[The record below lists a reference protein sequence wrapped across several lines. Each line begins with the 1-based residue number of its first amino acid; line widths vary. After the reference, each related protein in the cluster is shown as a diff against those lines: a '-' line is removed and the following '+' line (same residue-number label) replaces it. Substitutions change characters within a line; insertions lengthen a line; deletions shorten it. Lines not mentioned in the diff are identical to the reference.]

1 MMAVAA
7 FAALASNRAGLNIW
21 LSLLVGAAVGA
32 VGSMA
37 VNRWLYYPFIR
48 RGTKLF
54 TLVIV
59 TLSAGIILQNMV
71 QAIFGPNF
79 FRFTSPGEVSMDI
92 LSARFTPS
100 QLETIGLSVV
110 VMLCIHLVLTN
121 TKLGKAMRATATNA
135 ALARA
140 CGIST
145 DRVVDVTWLISGA
158 LCGIGGVILALN
170 VGSFSSVTV
179 GNFLVVVLA
188 AAVLGGIG
196 HPYGAMLG
204 ALTIGLSM
212 EVSAAFIAPE
222 YKQVVAFVILI
233 VVLLVRPQGILS
245 EIASQ
250 RRLVE

>member
-1 MMAVAA
+1 MGVAA
-7 FAALASNRAGLNIW
+7 FAALTTNRAGLSIW
-21 LSLLVGAAVGA
+21 LSLLIGAAVGA

-37 VNRWLYYPFIR
+37 LNRWLYYPFIR

-54 TLVIV
+54 TLVII
-59 TLSAGIILQNMV
+59 TLSAGIILQNLV
-71 QAIFGPNF
+71 QAFFGPRF
-79 FRFTSPGEVSMDI
+79 FRYTKPGEVSMNI
-92 LSARFTPS
+92 LTARFTPS
-100 QLETIGLSVV
+100 QLETIGLAVV
-110 VMLCIHLVLTN
+110 VMVGIHLILKY

-135 ALARA
+135 SLARA
-140 CGIST
+140 CGIAT
-145 DRVVDVTWLISGA
+145 DRVIDVTWLISGA

-212 EVSAAFIAPE
+212 EVSAAFIPPE
-222 YKQVVAFVILI
+222 YKEVVAFVILI
-233 VVLLVRPQGILS
+233 VVLLVRPQGIMS

-250 RRLVE
+250 RHLVS